1 MKNKHRFL
9 DWTTETLICSPSN
22 TTTYIRLD
30 NAKGSVTANPLNVE
44 YMLKTN
50 FHNFPKGDQ
59 LTSLGRDFLGEGI
72 FNADNDTW
80 KIQRKIASHKFSPKS
95 LQNFVMNHVK
105 FEISTSGLHSIT
117 YASWLLVST
126 LYPCCLGGDSTH
138 AGAEFTRAFDEAAVL
153 TSGRI
158 LYIFLL
164 MWKVKR
170 FFNVGSE
177 RALQKS
183 ISIVH
188 NYANEII
195 QSRIEDT
202 RYALF
207 ACSNFGSTEI
217 VPTCACELQ
226 NVPKGR
232 YLNRWYICWQGMASY
247 VPHLCNGKDGK
258 HLGHEL
264 RYEFQ
269 PERWLQNGRFKKE
282 NPFRFPVFHAG
293 PRMCLGKD
301 MAYLQMKS
309 IAASVIERFEIHV
322 QDKCPKQLLSL
333 TLKMEGGLHE
343 KMKERSVD
351 M

>member
-1 MKNKHRFL
+1 MLPRRWAVRKKLGKELMDNISFMHVVLYRVEGYSFQ
-9 DWTTETLICSPSN
+9 SPSN
-22 TTTYIRLD
+22 TATYIRLD

-72 FNADNDTW
+72 FNAHNDTW

-105 FEISTSGLHSIT
+105 FEIST
-117 YASWLLVST
+117 
-126 LYPCCLGGDSTH
+126 
-138 AGAEFTRAFDEAAVL
+138 
-153 TSGRI
+153 
-158 LYIFLL
+158 
-164 MWKVKR
+164 
-170 FFNVGSE
+170 
-177 RALQKS
+177 
-183 ISIVH
+183 
-188 NYANEII
+188 
-195 QSRIEDT
+195 
-202 RYALF
+202 
-207 ACSNFGSTEI
+207 SNFGSTEI

-247 VPHLCNGKDGK
+247 VPDLCNGKDGK